1 MNTLAVAVLCVVT
14 LQRLS
19 EVLIANRNTARLRAM
34 GGIETGASHYPVMVA
49 LHVAWLAGLWFLATA
64 QPVSLLLLAL
74 YGGLQLFRLW
84 ILLSLG
90 NRWTTRIITVPGETL
105 VRRGPY
111 RFIRHP
117 NYVLVALEI
126 PLLPL
131 VFGLW
136 ELALFFGLL
145 NLAMLAWRIRIENR
159 ALATI
164 NRT

>member
-1 MNTLAVAVLCVVT
+1 MNTLAVAVLSFVT

-19 EVLIANRNTARLRAM
+19 EVLIANRNTARLRAL

-49 LHVAWLAGLWFLATA
+49 LHVAWLTGLWFLAAA
-64 QPVSLLLLAL
+64 QLVSLFLLAL

-105 VRRGPY
+105 VKRGPY
-111 RFIRHP
+111 RFMGHP